1 MNKFIRDFLE
11 YIELERGH
19 SQLTIR
25 NYEGYLS
32 KFAEFAEEHGVKSV
46 EKIDL
51 ELIKK
56 WRLELHRKGLGV
68 KTLNYYMIAL
78 RSFLKYL
85 SKMDIA
91 SLVPEKIELAD
102 TPEREIN
109 FLEREELDR
118 LLEAYKGKD
127 ELEVRNRTILE
138 LLFSTGMRVSEL
150 VALNR
155 EEINLDRGEL
165 SISGK
170 GGKRRVVFLSE
181 GAIKW
186 LDQYLKA
193 RFDEDEALF
202 IKAVSSKNKVV
213 SEEKDEDNEPKEKD
227 SGKQKTG
234 RLTARQIERIV
245 GDAAKRAGIVKQV
258 TPHTLRHSM
267 ATDLLR
273 AGADLR
279 SVQGML
285 GHSSIT
291 TTQIY
296 THITDKHLREVHR
309 KYHNKSEARNP
320 KSETNPNVSNSNV

>member
-1 MNKFIRDFLE
+1 
-11 YIELERGH
+11 
-19 SQLTIR
+19 
-25 NYEGYLS
+25 
-32 KFAEFAEEHGVKSV
+32 
-46 EKIDL
+46 
-51 ELIKK
+51 
-56 WRLELHRKGLGV
+56 
-68 KTLNYYMIAL
+68 
-78 RSFLKYL
+78 
-85 SKMDIA
+85 
-91 SLVPEKIELAD
+91 VPEKIELAD

-109 FLEREELDR
+109 FLEREELER

-245 GDAAKRAGIVKQV
+245 GDAAKMAGIVKQV

>member
-1 MNKFIRDFLE
+1 MQKQIRDFLE

-25 NYEGYLS
+25 NYESYLS
-32 KFAEFAEEHGVKSV
+32 KFADFAEEHGVKSV

-51 ELIKK
+51 EIIKK
-56 WRLELHRKGLGV
+56 WRLELHRRNLGI

-85 SKMDIA
+85 SKMDIK

-109 FLEREELDR
+109 FLEKEEVER

-127 ELEVRNRTILE
+127 ELETRNRTILE
-138 LLFSTGMRVSEL
+138 VLFSTGIRVSEL
-150 VALNR
+150 VSLNR
-155 EEINLDRGEL
+155 GEINLDQGEL

-181 GAIKW
+181 GATEW
-186 LDQYLKA
+186 LDKYLRT
-193 RFDEDEALF
+193 RFDEIEALF
-202 IKAVSSKNKVV
+202 TRIQSVAGSGQQSAEDK
-213 SEEKDEDNEPKEKD
+213 EEKIDK
-227 SGKQKTG
+227 KQEKTG
-234 RLTARQIERIV
+234 RLTARQVQRIV
-245 GDAAKRAGIVKQV
+245 ADAAKRAGIVKQV
-258 TPHTLRHSM
+258 TPHTLRHSF
-267 ATDLLR
+267 ATDILR
-273 AGADLR
+273 SGADLR

-291 TTQIY
+291 TTQVY
-296 THITDKHLREVHR
+296 THITDKHLREIHR
-309 KYHNKSEARNP
+309 KYHNKKNDSDDFAQNKR
-320 KSETNPNVSNSNV
+320 